1 MTRTLF
7 LILVA
12 GAMAL
17 PSCTASNRRN
27 QPPPMSPE
35 STKRLQEIAE
45 NELSRGSTFSIRF
58 QAQLQDVGEVPY
70 DQSTMPLVSPDGN
83 YIATSVGIAP
93 EMATLLAEPGSPSP
107 LGTGIEI
114 WKINRNTGGL
124 DSTFTLAPPLLLG
137 RSADAVGFL
146 VESPT
151 PDGPRLIGKVS
162 WTTGKLTWLVDDGNV
177 NAFAT
182 LGPRGQLAYSTR
194 AVAQE
199 GFSLVVRNSQGNEIE
214 VGTLEGN
221 WYFPTWS
228 TRNDRLYAFW
238 ISPENN
244 MRLVTMLTISQE
256 GMSASMNDL
265 DLGEDAT
272 PRVAYRAVAVQ
283 PVVQGLSSSP
293 TEELLFWHPV
303 EEQLVAWSPGDAS
316 PFILM
321 HNALAAVHD
330 VSGRYIVTT
339 ADELRY
345 VDPTKMN
352 RSVRL
357 HDQVA
362 IPFRTTG
369 EDGHYLLL
377 TPERDRVSIRALIP
391 MHRRQTV
398 IGTVPSS

>member
-1 MTRTLF
+1 MKRTLF
-7 LILVA
+7 LILLA
-12 GAMAL
+12 GAMAF
-17 PSCTASNRRN
+17 PACTTSNRRN
-27 QPPPMSPE
+27 QPPPMRPE
-35 STKRLQEIAE
+35 ATKRLQEIAE

-70 DQSTMPLVSPDGN
+70 DQSTLPLVSPDGN

-107 LGTGIEI
+107 LATGVEI
-114 WKINRNTGGL
+114 WKINQDTGA
-124 DSTFTLAPPLLLG
+124 LAATCSLNPPLLLG
-137 RSADAVGFL
+137 RSADTEGFL

-151 PDGPRLIGKVS
+151 PQGPRKIGKVS
-162 WTTGKLTWLVDDGNV
+162 WTTGELTWLVDDENV

-194 AVAQE
+194 PVAQE
-199 GFSLVVRNSQGNEIE
+199 GFSLVVRNSLGNEIE

-238 ISPENN
+238 ISPENH
-244 MRLVTMLTISQE
+244 MRLVSMLTISQE

-265 DLGEDAT
+265 DLGENAT

-283 PVVQGLSSSP
+283 PVVQGLRSSP
-293 TEELLFWHPV
+293 TEELLFWHPG
-303 EEQLVAWSPGDAS
+303 EEQLVAWSPGEAS

-362 IPFRTTG
+362 IPFRTTR

-377 TPERDRVSIRALIP
+377 TPGRDRVSIRALIP
-391 MHRRQTV
+391 MHRRETV